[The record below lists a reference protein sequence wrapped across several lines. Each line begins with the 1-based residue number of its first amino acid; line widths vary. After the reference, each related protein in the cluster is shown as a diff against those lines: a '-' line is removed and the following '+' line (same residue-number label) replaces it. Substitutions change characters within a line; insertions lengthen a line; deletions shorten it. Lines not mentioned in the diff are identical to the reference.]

1 MSKKVIISESQLR
14 LFENL
19 NSEEKD
25 DLKLYQFER
34 YMNKLGFL
42 SREGGR
48 GSAKMFYHPDYNNC
62 KVLVDAHGPNDRVH
76 GDSLKHTTEELE
88 KVGWFNIKG
97 NFDRYYWDEW
107 QIPLKTKNRIFN
119 SIDTTKEDIEKANK
133 LYKDAELKRPFTI
146 YDNPLCVMKTAE
158 GCNLCRSAKDRRPL
172 LDTWFEKFGYDRKTG
187 TIPCLK
193 RDNWETYKTE
203 AYPINP
209 DGTLNTEKVIIE
221 NRRYGKVRIV

>member
-107 QIPLKTKNRIFN
+107 QIPKGTKNRIFN

-133 LYKDAELKRPFTI
+133 LYKDAEIKQVFYGTK
-146 YDNPLCVMKTAE
+146 NPLSFLIVGKE
-158 GCNLCRSAKDRRPL
+158 QVNLCRSKIDRRPL
-172 LDTWFEKFGYDRKTG
+172 LDGWFNDYEYKSDGKPY
-187 TIPCLK
+187 IK
-193 RDNWETYKTE
+193 RDNYETFETE
-203 AYPINP
+203 SYPVNA
-209 DGTLNTEKVIIE
+209 DGTIDTNNVIIE
-221 NRRYGKVRIV
+221 NKKYDKKRIS